1 MKVNKEIFYHAYS
14 GEKVN
19 VGDILVFNSDTHN
32 KMYDQVYNN
41 EYKIDGIDANELLI
55 NKKRNND
62 KEFSVDEFE
71 LVLNTIN
78 NDAFALR
85 ELALEEVRSSK
96 YPSYPS
102 RLSCLY
108 VTKTKEEAIN
118 WTEILKRNK
127 KECTQI
133 LALELTGEIFCFDG
147 NLMKRHN
154 VSYQKHLENAELYWN
169 SIDSNNSEI
178 IFYGEAKV
186 IEKEEVYEQNI
197 STKG

>member
-14 GEKVN
+14 GDEIR
-19 VGDILVFNSDTHN
+19 VGDVLVFNSLTHN
-32 KMYDQVYNN
+32 KMYDEVYNN
-41 EYKIDGIDANELLI
+41 EYRIDGIDANELLI

-62 KEFSVDEFE
+62 REFSVDEFE

-78 NDAFALR
+78 NDAFVLR

-108 VTKTKEEAIN
+108 VTKTKEEVTS
-118 WTEILKRNK
+118 WVKILKRNK
-127 KECTQI
+127 KKCKQVLT
-133 LALELTGEIFCFDG
+133 LELTGEIFCFDG
-147 NLMKRHN
+147 NLMKRQN
-154 VSYQKHLENAELYWN
+154 VAYQKHLENAELYWN

-178 IFYGEAKV
+178 LFYGEAKV
-186 IEKEEVYEQNI
+186 IEIENI
-197 STKG
+197 DM

>member
-19 VGDILVFNSDTHN
+19 VGDVLVFNSGTHN
-32 KMYDQVYNN
+32 KMYDEVYNN

-55 NKKRNND
+55 NKKRNKD
-62 KEFSVDEFE
+62 REFSIEEFE

-78 NDAFALR
+78 NDAFVLR
-85 ELALEEVRSSK
+85 ELVLEEVRK
-96 YPSYPS
+96 MKHPNYPS

-118 WTEILKRNK
+118 WSEILKRNK
-127 KECTQI
+127 KKCKQVLT
-133 LALELTGEIFCFDG
+133 LELTGEIFCFDG
-147 NLMKRHN
+147 NLMKRQN

-178 IFYGEAKV
+178 LFYGEAKV
-186 IEKEEVYEQNI
+186 IEIENI
-197 STKG
+197 DM